1 MPPLHTVSQ
10 LKREAPLAQVTQTRA
25 GPRKTIDSSRIN
37 PSKHG
42 LFAAVAP
49 KPIRTDEYPAE
60 ASRIKQPP
68 PGSYDEHGA
77 QNEPPT
83 RAPARGRLTVC
94 LPGRAPGRAKYGRG
108 LESAVCPTEARPVPQ
123 LAAANACCRAQRA
136 TPSWR
141 PGVCVEL
148 RELAARTGIA
158 LQSDHPRAPSRLQ
171 APGESPS
178 AHAPYYA
185 GVHDA

>member
-148 RELAARTGIA
+148 RELAARARIA
-158 LQSDHPRAPSRLQ
+158 LQSDHPRASCRFE
-171 APGESPS
+171 APGELPS
-178 AHAPYYA
+178 AHIL
-185 GVHDA
+185 